1 MLHNTE
7 RLNLN
12 IEMEWWKMKHKFEA
26 LEMVNKNSD
35 KAREKARNKM
45 INRIKRM
52 IKGVK

>member
-1 MLHNTE
+1 
-7 RLNLN
+7 
-12 IEMEWWKMKHKFEA
+12 MKHKFET